1 MQNAIAFCDNNVVV
15 VAWSYGHKVEGC
27 MGFAVYRVDP
37 SGKEAAL
44 PSMAVFPGFTPKRGQ
59 TTASFPV
66 QKFYWKD
73 PYARLVADE
82 SGNRRFRY
90 KIVPLA
96 GEPGSLKPMTV
107 AFLVSNEIEIG
118 PTVAPKWRAF
128 FNRGLIST
136 QRVST
141 ALGWRCGVAYS
152 ALIPAC
158 LTTPAQRAA
167 SRRISAAMSSGELGA
182 ISMPWAASAVRTSG
196 SASAFVMSA
205 WMRATTSRGVPAG
218 ASMPYQRSASTL
230 G

>member
-1 MQNAIAFCDNNVVV
+1 MQNAIAFCDNDVVV

-27 MGFAVYRVDP
+27 MGFAVYRIDP
-37 SGKEAAL
+37 AGVETAL

-73 PYARLVADE
+73 PYARLVADD

-96 GEPGSLKPMTV
+96 GEPGKLKPMTV

-118 PTVAPKWRAF
+118 PTVAPKWRAAT
-128 FNRGLIST
+128 ST
-136 QRVST
+136 
-141 ALGWRCGVAYS
+141 
-152 ALIPAC
+152 P
-158 LTTPAQRAA
+158 
-167 SRRISAAMSSGELGA
+167 
-182 ISMPWAASAVRTSG
+182 
-196 SASAFVMSA
+196 
-205 WMRATTSRGVPAG
+205 RATSRSRSC
-218 ASMPYQRSASTL
+218 AS